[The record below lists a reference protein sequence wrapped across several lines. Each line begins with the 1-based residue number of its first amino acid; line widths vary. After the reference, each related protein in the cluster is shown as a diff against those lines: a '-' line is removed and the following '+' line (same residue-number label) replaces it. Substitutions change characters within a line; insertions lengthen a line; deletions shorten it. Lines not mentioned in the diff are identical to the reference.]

1 MVGSNI
7 NHNPIDPSILQERNS
22 LDGKNDKGTQTRKMS
37 DLEIIMHRNVAPA
50 AEAMCAELAHEHAL
64 EDLQNSTEHSSVP
77 NPVRGPVYSEN
88 YLEHATQYEPRR
100 PED

>member
-7 NHNPIDPSILQERNS
+7 DNNPLDPSILQKRNS
-22 LDGKNDKGTQTRKMS
+22 LDGNNDKGTQTRKMS
-37 DLEIIMHRNVAPA
+37 DLEIIMDRNVAPA
-50 AEAMCAELAHEHAL
+50 PEAMCAELAHEHAL
-64 EDLQNSTEHSSVP
+64 EDLQSSTEHSSAQ

-88 YLEHATQYEPRR
+88 YLDHATQYEPRR